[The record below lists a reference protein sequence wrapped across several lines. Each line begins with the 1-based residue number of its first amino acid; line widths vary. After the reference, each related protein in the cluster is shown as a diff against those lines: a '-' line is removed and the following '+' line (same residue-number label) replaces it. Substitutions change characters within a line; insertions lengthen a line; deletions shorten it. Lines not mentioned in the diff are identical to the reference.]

1 MRKSVLTQQ
10 FSAQVSRIKQ
20 WSPIWV
26 VPIAA
31 VLIGI
36 WMLYNHYQQQGALLT
51 LITADAEGIIAGKTQ
66 IKSRSVDVGQ
76 VVSVELSEDLKHVI
90 IKARMKPAITA
101 LLNEDSQ
108 FWVVKP
114 QVGRGGVT
122 GLNTLLSGVYIEL
135 QPGDSAE
142 QRLQHQLLDTPPV
155 APADAPGI
163 RITLSTADS
172 GGLGVGDPVLYRGY
186 EVGTVEHSEF
196 DLAQRLTQYQLY
208 IREPFDALVSENV
221 RFWLSSGFSVEL
233 SAEGLQVDVGSAT
246 TLLSGGVSFDLMQG
260 WPAGSA
266 AENGAQYQLF
276 PNKQS
281 IQDGLYSE
289 FVEYLLFFDES
300 VRGLKAGAPVEYRGV
315 RVGTVSS
322 VPFLFSIDK
331 PFEVSLQQGIPVL
344 IRIEAGRLYENLS
357 LAQLHQELERA
368 VQSGMHAALKTGN
381 LLTGALYIDLDVTQE
396 TVIDIEQQALR
407 AQQLA
412 LSQSAGYPM
421 LPTARSG
428 LSNIEQKVL
437 TALDKINNLPV
448 EKLLVQSEQTMQST
462 EVLMQNAGR
471 MVAQLEA
478 LVANPQVQQLPAQLQ
493 QSLQELQRML
503 AGLSPGSSAYDKLN
517 GNLQTL
523 DQVLRELQPVL
534 QTLNQQSNAL
544 IFEADTPADP
554 QPKRAKQ

>member
-1 MRKSVLTQQ
+1 LTQQ
-10 FSAQVSRIKQ
+10 HSAQVSRIKQ

-51 LITADAEGIIAGKTQ
+51 LLTADAGGIVAGKTQ

-76 VVSVELSEDLKHVI
+76 VVSVELSDDLKQVI
-90 IKARMKPAITA
+90 IKARMKPNITP
-101 LLNEDSQ
+101 LLNTGSQ

-114 QVGRGGVT
+114 QVGRGGIT

-135 QPGDSAE
+135 QPGDAE
-142 QRLQHQLLDTPPV
+142 KQQLEYPLLDAPPV
-155 APADAPGI
+155 APADAPGV
-163 RITLSTADS
+163 RVRLSTADS
-172 GGLGVGDPVLYRGY
+172 GGLAVGDPVLYRGY

-196 DLAQRLTQYQLY
+196 DLTLRRTQYQLY
-208 IREPFDALVSENV
+208 IRAPFDVLVSENV
-221 RFWLSSGFSVEL
+221 RFWLSSGFSVDL

-260 WPAGSA
+260 WPAGEA
-266 AENGAQYQLF
+266 VKNGAEFQLF

-315 RVGTVSS
+315 RVGTVTS
-322 VPFLFSIDK
+322 VPFFFSIDK

-357 LAQLHQELERA
+357 LAQLRQELERA
-368 VQSGMHAALKTGN
+368 AQLGMHAALKTGN
-381 LLTGALYIDLDVTQE
+381 LLTGALYIDLDISQDT
-396 TVIDIEQQALR
+396 TIDVEQQALQ

-437 TALDKINNLPV
+437 MALDKINNLPV
-448 EKLLVQSEQTMQST
+448 EQLLVQSEQTMQST
-462 EVLMQNAGR
+462 EVLLQNASK
-471 MVAQLEA
+471 MVTQLDA
-478 LVANPQVQQLPAQLQ
+478 LVSSPQVQQLPAQLQ
-493 QSLQELQRML
+493 QSLQDLQQML
-503 AGLSPGSSAYDKLN
+503 AGLSPGSVAYDRLN

-534 QTLNQQSNAL
+534 HTLNQQSNAL
-544 IFEADTPADP
+544 VFEADIPNDP
-554 QPKRAKQ
+554 EPKRAKQ

>member
-1 MRKSVLTQQ
+1 MTQPQ
-10 FSAQVSRIKQ
+10 SAKINRIRQ
-20 WSPIWV
+20 LSPIWV

-36 WMLYNHYQQQGALLT
+36 WMLYNHYQQQGAMLT
-51 LITADAEGIIAGKTQ
+51 LLTADAEGIVAGKTQ

-76 VVSVELSEDLKHVI
+76 VVSVELSSDLKQVI
-90 IKARMKPAITA
+90 IKARMKPSVTP
-101 LLNEDSQ
+101 LLNIDSQ

-114 QVGRGGVT
+114 QIGRGGIT

-135 QPGDSAE
+135 QPGESS
-142 QRLQHQLLDTPPV
+142 QQQLKHQLLDTPPV

-163 RITLSTADS
+163 RVMLNTADS
-172 GGLGVGDPVLYRGY
+172 GGLAVGDPVLYRGY
-186 EVGTVEHSEF
+186 DVGTVEYSEF
-196 DLAQRLTQYQLY
+196 DLASRRTQYQLY
-208 IREPFDALVSENV
+208 IREPFDVLVSENV
-221 RFWLSSGFSVEL
+221 RFWLSSGFSLDL

-246 TLLSGGVSFDLMQG
+246 TLLSGGVSFDVLQG
-260 WPAGSA
+260 WPAG
-266 AENGAQYQLF
+266 GAVKDGTEFQLF

-281 IQDGLYSE
+281 VQEGLYSE

-300 VRGLKAGAPVEYRGV
+300 VRGLKSGAPVEYRGV

-322 VPFLFSIDK
+322 VPFFFSIDK

-357 LAQLHQELERA
+357 LAQLRKELDTA
-368 VQSGMHAALKTGN
+368 VQRGMHAALKTGN
-381 LLTGALYIDLDVTQE
+381 LLTGALYIDLDISQDTS
-396 TVIDIEQQALR
+396 IDIERQALQ

-421 LPTARSG
+421 LPTNRSG

-437 TALDKINNLPV
+437 MALDKINNLPV
-448 EKLLVQSEQTMQST
+448 EGFLQQSQQTMQSAD
-462 EVLMQNAGR
+462 VLLQNAAST
-471 MVAQLEA
+471 VAQLEA
-478 LVANPQVQQLPAQLQ
+478 LIANPQVQALPEQLQ
-493 QSLQELQRML
+493 QSLLQLQSML
-503 AGLSPGSSAYDKLN
+503 AGLSPGSPAYDKLN

-544 IFEADTPADP
+544 VFEAELSSDP
-554 QPKRAKQ
+554 QPKRARQ

>member
-1 MRKSVLTQQ
+1 MTQQ
-10 FSAQVSRIKQ
+10 QSAKVSRIKQ

-31 VLIGI
+31 VLIGM

-51 LITADAEGIIAGKTQ
+51 LLAGDAEGIIAGKTQ

-76 VVSVELSEDLKHVI
+76 VVSVELSDDLKQVI
-90 IKARMKPAITA
+90 IKARMKPAVTP
-101 LLNEDSQ
+101 LLNADSQ

-114 QVGRGGVT
+114 QIGRGGIT

-135 QPGDSAE
+135 QPGESTAQQLE
-142 QRLQHQLLDTPPV
+142 HQLLDAPPV
-155 APADAPGI
+155 APPDAPGI
-163 RITLSTADS
+163 RVSLTTANS
-172 GGLGVGDPVLYRGY
+172 GGLAVGDPVLYRGY

-196 DLAQRLTQYQLY
+196 ELASRRTRYQLY
-208 IREPFDALVSENV
+208 IREPFDVLVTENV
-221 RFWLSSGFSVEL
+221 RFWLSSGFSLDL

-260 WPAGSA
+260 WPPGGA
-266 AENGAQYQLF
+266 AADGTEFQLF
-276 PNKQS
+276 PNQQS

-315 RVGTVSS
+315 RVGTVAS
-322 VPFLFSIDK
+322 VPFFFSIDK

-357 LAQLHQELERA
+357 LAQLKQELDKA
-368 VQSGMHAALKTGN
+368 VARGMHAALKTGN
-381 LLTGALYIDLDVTQE
+381 LLTGALYIDLDVN
-396 TVIDIEQQALR
+396 IDAATPAPTELQLQR
-407 AQQLA
+407 LA
-412 LSQSAGYPM
+412 LSQSAGYPL

-437 TALDKINNLPV
+437 MALDKINNLPV
-448 EKLLVQSEQTMQST
+448 EQLLTQSEQTMQSADQ
-462 EVLMQNAGR
+462 LLQSANA
-471 MVAQLEA
+471 MLAQLDK
-478 LVANPQVQQLPAQLQ
+478 LLGDPKVQQLPSQLHSSLQQLQ
-493 QSLQELQRML
+493 QML
-503 AGLSPGSSAYDKLN
+503 AGLSPGSAAYDKLS

-544 IFEADTPADP
+544 VFEAKAPADP
-554 QPKRAKQ
+554 EPTRARQ

>member
-1 MRKSVLTQQ
+1 MTQQ
-10 FSAQVSRIKQ
+10 QSAKVSRIKQ

-31 VLIGI
+31 VLIGM

-51 LITADAEGIIAGKTQ
+51 LLAGDAEGIIAGKTQ

-76 VVSVELSEDLKHVI
+76 VVSVELSEDLKQVI
-90 IKARMKPAITA
+90 IKARMKPAVTP
-101 LLNEDSQ
+101 LLNADSQ

-114 QVGRGGVT
+114 QIGRGGIT

-135 QPGDSAE
+135 QPGESTAQQLD
-142 QRLQHQLLDTPPV
+142 HQLLDAPPV

-163 RITLSTADS
+163 RVSLTTANS
-172 GGLGVGDPVLYRGY
+172 GGLAVGDPVLYRGY
-186 EVGTVEHSEF
+186 DVGTVEHSEF
-196 DLAQRLTQYQLY
+196 ELASRRTRYQLY
-208 IREPFDALVSENV
+208 IREPFDVLVTENV
-221 RFWLSSGFSVEL
+221 RFWLSSGFSFDL

-260 WPAGSA
+260 WPPGGAAADGS
-266 AENGAQYQLF
+266 EFQLF
-276 PNKQS
+276 PNQQS

-315 RVGTVSS
+315 RVGTVAS
-322 VPFLFSIDK
+322 VPFFFSIDK

-357 LAQLHQELERA
+357 LAQLKQELDKA
-368 VQSGMHAALKTGN
+368 VARGMHAALKTGN
-381 LLTGALYIDLDVTQE
+381 LLTGALYIDLDVN
-396 TVIDIEQQALR
+396 IDAALPEPTELQLQR
-407 AQQLA
+407 LA
-412 LSQSAGYPM
+412 LSQSAGYPL

-437 TALDKINNLPV
+437 MALDKINNLPV
-448 EKLLVQSEQTMQST
+448 EQLLTQSEQTMQSADQMLQSANT
-462 EVLMQNAGR
+462 ML
-471 MVAQLEA
+471 AQLDK
-478 LVANPQVQQLPAQLQ
+478 LLGDPKMQQLPAQLQ
-493 QSLQELQRML
+493 SSLQQLQQML
-503 AGLSPGSSAYDKLN
+503 AGLSPGSSAYDKLS

-544 IFEADTPADP
+544 VFEAKAPADP
-554 QPKRAKQ
+554 EPTRARQ

>member
-1 MRKSVLTQQ
+1 MTQQ
-10 FSAQVSRIKQ
+10 QSAKVSRIKQ

-31 VLIGI
+31 VLIGM

-51 LITADAEGIIAGKTQ
+51 LLTGDAEGIIAGKTQ

-76 VVSVELSEDLKHVI
+76 VVSVELSEDLKQVI
-90 IKARMKPAITA
+90 IKARMKPAVTP
-101 LLNEDSQ
+101 LLNADSQ

-114 QVGRGGVT
+114 QIGRGGIT

-135 QPGDSAE
+135 QPGESTE
-142 QRLQHQLLDTPPV
+142 QQLQHQLLDTPPV

-163 RITLSTADS
+163 RVSLTTANS
-172 GGLGVGDPVLYRGY
+172 GGLAVGDPVLYRGY

-196 DLAQRLTQYQLY
+196 ELASRRTRYQLY
-208 IREPFDALVSENV
+208 IREPFDVLVTENV
-221 RFWLSSGFSVEL
+221 RFWLSSGFSFDL

-260 WPAGSA
+260 WPPGA
-266 AENGAQYQLF
+266 AVRDGTEFQLF
-276 PNKQS
+276 PNQQS

-315 RVGTVSS
+315 RVGTVAS
-322 VPFLFSIDK
+322 VPFFFSIDK

-357 LAQLHQELERA
+357 LAQLKQELDKA
-368 VQSGMHAALKTGN
+368 VARGMHAALKTGN
-381 LLTGALYIDLDVTQE
+381 LLTGALYIDLDVNL
-396 TVIDIEQQALR
+396 DAALPEPTELQLQR
-407 AQQLA
+407 LA

-421 LPTARSG
+421 LPTTRSG

-437 TALDKINNLPV
+437 MALDKINNLPV
-448 EKLLVQSEQTMQST
+448 EQLLTQSEQTMQSADQMLQSANT
-462 EVLMQNAGR
+462 ML
-471 MVAQLEA
+471 AQLDK
-478 LVANPQVQQLPAQLQ
+478 LLSDPKMQQLPAQLQ
-493 QSLQELQRML
+493 SSLQQLQQML
-503 AGLSPGSSAYDKLN
+503 AGLSPGSAAYDKLS

-544 IFEADTPADP
+544 VFEAKAPADP
-554 QPKRAKQ
+554 QPSRARQ

>member
-1 MRKSVLTQQ
+1 MTKELNAT
-10 FSAQVSRIKQ
+10 VSRIKQ

-26 VPIAA
+26 VPLAA
-31 VLIGI
+31 VMIGI
-36 WMLYNHYQQQGALLT
+36 WMLYNHYQNQGALLT
-51 LITADAEGIIAGKTQ
+51 LLTADAEGIVAGKTQ

-76 VVSVELSEDLKHVI
+76 VVSVELSGDLKHVI
-90 IKARMKPAITA
+90 IKARMKPTITA

-114 QVGRGGVT
+114 QIGRGGIT

-135 QPGDSAE
+135 QPGDSTL
-142 QRLQHQLLDTPPV
+142 QQLQHQLLDTPPV

-163 RITLSTADS
+163 RVMLTTADS
-172 GGLGVGDPVLYRGY
+172 GGLAVGDPVLYRGY
-186 EVGTVEHSEF
+186 EVGTVERSEF
-196 DLAQRLTQYQLY
+196 DLSLRLTQYQLY
-208 IREPFDALVSENV
+208 IREPFDVLLTDNV
-221 RFWLSSGFSVEL
+221 RFWLSSGFSVDL
-233 SAEGLQVDVGSAT
+233 SAEGLQVDIGSAT

-260 WPAGSA
+260 WPAG
-266 AENGAQYQLF
+266 GAVKDGTEFQLF

-281 IQDGLYSE
+281 IQDGMYSE
-289 FVEYLLFFDES
+289 FVEYLMFFDES
-300 VRGLKAGAPVEYRGV
+300 VRGLKSGAPVEYRGV

-322 VPFLFSIDK
+322 VPFFFSIDK

-344 IRIEAGRLYENLS
+344 IRIEAGRLYENLT
-357 LAQLHQELERA
+357 LPQLRQELDNA
-368 VQSGMHAALKTGN
+368 VQSGMHATLKTGN
-381 LLTGALYIDLDVTQE
+381 LLTGALYIDLDVNQDPK
-396 TVIDIEQQALR
+396 VDIEQQALQ

-437 TALDKINNLPV
+437 MALEKINNLPV

-462 EVLMQNAGR
+462 EALMQNASK

-478 LVANPQVQQLPAQLQ
+478 LVANPQVQQLPEQLQ
-493 QSLQELQRML
+493 KSLQDLQRML
-503 AGLSPGSSAYDKLN
+503 AGVSPGSMAYDRVN
-517 GNLQTL
+517 SNLQSL
-523 DQVLRELQPVL
+523 DQVLRDLQPVL

-544 IFEADTPADP
+544 VFEAETPADP

>member
-1 MRKSVLTQQ
+1 MTQLQ
-10 FSAQVSRIKQ
+10 SAKVSRIRQ
-20 WSPIWV
+20 LSPIWV

-51 LITADAEGIIAGKTQ
+51 LLTADAEGIVAGKTQ

-76 VVSVELSEDLKHVI
+76 VVSVELSTDLKQVI
-90 IKARMKPAITA
+90 IKARMKPSIAP
-101 LLNEDSQ
+101 LLNKDSQ

-114 QVGRGGVT
+114 QVGRGGIT

-135 QPGDSAE
+135 QPGESK
-142 QRLQHQLLDTPPV
+142 QQQLQHKLLDTPPV

-163 RITLSTADS
+163 RVRLIAADS
-172 GGLGVGDPVLYRGY
+172 GGLAVGDPVLYRGY
-186 EVGTVEHSEF
+186 DVGTVEYSEF
-196 DLAQRLTQYQLY
+196 DLASRRTEYQLY
-208 IREPFDALVSENV
+208 IREPFDVLVSENV
-221 RFWLSSGFSVEL
+221 RFWLSSGFSLDL

-260 WPAGSA
+260 WPAGA
-266 AENGAQYQLF
+266 MIRDGTEFQLF

-281 IQDGLYSE
+281 VQEGLYSE

-315 RVGTVSS
+315 RVGTVAS
-322 VPFLFSIDK
+322 VPFFFSIDK

-344 IRIEAGRLYENLS
+344 IRVEAGRLYENLS
-357 LAQLHQELERA
+357 LQQLRKELEIA
-368 VQSGMHAALKTGN
+368 VQRGMHAALKTGN
-381 LLTGALYIDLDVTQE
+381 LLTGALYIDLDINQDNT
-396 TVIDIEQQALR
+396 IDIEQQALQ

-437 TALDKINNLPV
+437 MALEKINNLPV
-448 EKLLVQSEQTMQST
+448 EQLLEQSDQTMQSADS
-462 EVLMQNAGR
+462 LLQNATK
-471 MVAQLEA
+471 MVTQLEA
-478 LVANPQVQQLPAQLQ
+478 LVSNPQVQQLPAQLQ
-493 QSLQELQRML
+493 LSLQQLQQML
-503 AGLSPGSSAYDKLN
+503 AGLSPGSAAYDSLN

-544 IFEADTPADP
+544 VFEANIAADP

>member
-1 MRKSVLTQQ
+1 MTQQ
-10 FSAQVSRIKQ
+10 LSAKVSRIKQ

-51 LITADAEGIIAGKTQ
+51 LLTADAEGIIAGKTQ

-76 VVSVELSEDLKHVI
+76 VVSVELSSDLKQVI
-90 IKARMKPAITA
+90 IKARMKPAITP
-101 LLNEDSQ
+101 LLNADSQ

-114 QVGRGGVT
+114 QVGRGGIT

-135 QPGDSAE
+135 QPGEST
-142 QRLQHQLLDTPPV
+142 QQQLQHPLLDAPPV

-163 RITLSTADS
+163 RVMLSTADS
-172 GGLGVGDPVLYRGY
+172 GGLAVGDPVLYRGY
-186 EVGTVEHSEF
+186 EVGTVEYSEF
-196 DLAQRLTQYQLY
+196 DLASRRTHYQLY
-208 IREPFDALVSENV
+208 IREPFDVLVSENV
-221 RFWLSSGFSVEL
+221 RFWLSSGFSLDL

-266 AENGAQYQLF
+266 VKDGTEFQLF

-281 IQDGLYSE
+281 VQEGLYSE

-315 RVGTVSS
+315 RVGTVAS
-322 VPFLFSIDK
+322 VPFFFSIDK

-357 LAQLHQELERA
+357 LAQLRQELDKA
-368 VQSGMHAALKTGN
+368 VQRGMHAALKTGN
-381 LLTGALYIDLDVTQE
+381 LLTGALYIDLDISQDN
-396 TVIDIEQQALR
+396 VIDIEQQALQ
-407 AQQLA
+407 AQRMA
-412 LSQSAGYPM
+412 LSDSAGYPM

-437 TALDKINNLPV
+437 MALDKINNLPL
-448 EKLLVQSEQTMQST
+448 EQLLLQSEQTMQST
-462 EVLMQNAGR
+462 ETLTQNAAK
-471 MVAQLEA
+471 MVAQLDA
-478 LVANPQVQQLPAQLQ
+478 LIANPHLQQLPAQLQ
-493 QSLQELQRML
+493 QSLQDLQYML
-503 AGLSPGSSAYDKLN
+503 SGFSPGAPAYDNLN

-544 IFEADTPADP
+544 VFEAETAADP